1 MGRVNLTGTAVA
13 LFAHHG
19 YAALFGYVLVSQ
31 VGAPLPSPPLLV
43 TVGALAATG
52 RFGMAQALGAVVVA
66 CLVADSAWYFLGRA
80 RGGKVVRV
88 LCRISMEPEAC
99 VRRTEDGIARYGA
112 PFLLVSKFLPGLGLL
127 AAPTAGQSKLA
138 FASFLAFDGAGSLI
152 WAGTYILVGRFLGK
166 TLDQRF
172 FDLAPRYA
180 GVAFVVAAVGLL
192 VARLVRRYRFRR
204 RFATARIS
212 PAELRGRMKLGEPF
226 YVVDLRHAAS
236 AAADGRSFPG
246 SVHLTPEQVVA
257 NRDRIPTDRD
267 VVLFCNCPREAA
279 AAQLTVRLRQF
290 GFARVYPLEGGLDGW
305 ERAGFPLEAGPS
317 F

>member
-1 MGRVNLTGTAVA
+1 
-13 LFAHHG
+13 
-19 YAALFGYVLVSQ
+19 
-31 VGAPLPSPPLLV
+31 
-43 TVGALAATG
+43 
-52 RFGMAQALGAVVVA
+52 
-66 CLVADSAWYFLGRA
+66 
-80 RGGKVVRV
+80 
-88 LCRISMEPEAC
+88 MEPEAC

-127 AAPTAGQSKLA
+127 AAATAGQSKLG
-138 FASFLAFDGAGSLI
+138 FASFLAFDAAGSLI
-152 WAGTYILVGRFLGK
+152 WAGAYILAGRFLGR
-166 TLDQRF
+166 TLEYNERF
-172 FDLAPRYA
+172 FALAPRFA
-180 GVAFVVAAVGLL
+180 GAAFVVAALGLL
-192 VARLVRRYRFRR
+192 VGRLVRRYRFRR

-212 PAELRGRMKLGEPF
+212 PADLRGRMKLGERF

-257 NRDRIPTDRD
+257 NRDQIPTDRD

-279 AAQLTVRLRQF
+279 AAQLTVRLREF

-305 ERAGFPLEAGPS
+305 ERAGFPLEGRPG